1 MDYRELG
8 RTGLKVSSLC
18 LGTMTFGEQNS
29 EADGHAQMD
38 YALERGINFFDA
50 AEIYPVPPKPE
61 TQGRTEAII
70 GTWLAARGRRDKVMI
85 ATKVAGR
92 GKMTWLRQ
100 DGAKTRQSRAQINGA
115 GRGQPQSASGP
126 ITSTSTSCIGRTGR
140 CASSRASIICIC
152 EGDTPSHRR
161 DPRRL
166 GQARGRAAR

>member
-8 RTGLKVSSLC
+8 RTGLKISSLC

-38 YALERGINFFDA
+38 YAFERGINIFDA

-70 GTWLAARGRRDKVMI
+70 GTWLAARGNRDKVMI

-92 GKMTWLRQ
+92 GKMTWLRK
-100 DGAKTRQSRAQINGA
+100 DGAKTRHSAAQKSVKRSRRASSA
-115 GRGQPQSASGP
+115 WWRAARSASSGCP
-126 ITSTSTSCIGRTGR
+126 T
-140 CASSRASIICIC
+140 
-152 EGDTPSHRR
+152 
-161 DPRRL
+161 RRL
-166 GQARGRAAR
+166 GE